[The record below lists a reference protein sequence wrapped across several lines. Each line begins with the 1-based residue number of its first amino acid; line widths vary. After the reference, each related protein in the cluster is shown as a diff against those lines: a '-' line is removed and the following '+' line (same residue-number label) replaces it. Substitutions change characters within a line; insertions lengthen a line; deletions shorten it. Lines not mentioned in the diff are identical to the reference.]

1 MALGFWAAEMAR
13 HGRREGAGA
22 FKEGGRGSR
31 GRHAQG
37 MSARTTAGI
46 AGGIARPVER
56 GKREM
61 LTGGPRLSVGERRA
75 G

>member
-1 MALGFWAAEMAR
+1 MVLGFWAAEMAR

-31 GRHAQG
+31 GRPTQG

-46 AGGIARPVER
+46 AGGVTRPVER
-56 GKREM
+56 GKGKM